1 MSAME
6 YTNQMKNR
14 LKRAEGQIRGVLH
27 MMEQG
32 EDCRD
37 VVSQLNAATTAIE
50 RAIGVIV
57 STNLEQCVRENVL
70 KGEETSEMVQ
80 QAVDLLIKSR

>member
-1 MSAME
+1 ME
-6 YTNQMKNR
+6 YSTQVKNR

-57 STNLEQCVRENVL
+57 SSNLEQCVRESVQN
-70 KGEETSEMVQ
+70 GEDTSELVQ
-80 QAVDLLIKSR
+80 QAVNLLIKSR

>member
-1 MSAME
+1 MSVME

>member
-1 MSAME
+1 MKME
-6 YTNQMKNR
+6 YSTQVKNR

-57 STNLEQCVRENVL
+57 SSNLEQCVRESVQN
-70 KGEETSEMVQ
+70 GEDTSELVQ
-80 QAVDLLIKSR
+80 QAVNLLIKSR

>member
-1 MSAME
+1 ME
-6 YTNQMKNR
+6 YSNQVKNR

-37 VVSQLNAATTAIE
+37 VISQLNAATTAIE

-70 KGEETSEMVQ
+70 KGEDTSEMVQ

>member
-1 MSAME
+1 ME
-6 YTNQMKNR
+6 YNSQVKNR

-27 MMEQG
+27 MMEKG

-37 VVSQLNAATTAIE
+37 VVAQLNAAKTAID

-57 STNLEQCVRENVL
+57 STNLEECVRQNVL
-70 KGEETSEMVQ
+70 NGEDTSEVVK

>member
-1 MSAME
+1 ME

>member
-1 MSAME
+1 ME
-6 YTNQMKNR
+6 YTNQVKNR

-37 VVSQLNAATTAIE
+37 VVAQLNAATTAIE

-57 STNLEQCVRENVL
+57 STNLEQCVRESVE
-70 KGEETSEMVQ
+70 KGEDSSEMVK